1 MTEQTLPRSV
11 RRRLKSDRVWRRWT
25 AAWLGGSVLGIVN
38 GVARELVY
46 RDRVGDL
53 TAHQIS
59 AATLISLLA
68 LYFWLLERRWPIPTL
83 RAALAIGATWT
94 ALTAAFDFGFGHYV
108 DGKSWSYLAADYN
121 LAAGRVWV
129 LVLLGI
135 AVGPAAAWVVA
146 RVRHS

>member
-1 MTEQTLPRSV
+1 
-11 RRRLKSDRVWRRWT
+11 
-25 AAWLGGSVLGIVN
+25 VLGIVK
-38 GVARELVY
+38 GVGRELVY
-46 RDRVGDL
+46 KDEVGDL

-59 AATLISLLA
+59 AATLIALLA

-108 DGKSWSYLAADYN
+108 DGKSWSELAADYN

-129 LVLLGI
+129 LVLLWI
-135 AVGPAAAWVVA
+135 AIGPATAWLIA
-146 RVRHS
+146 QVRHG